1 VRSLPLIALQN
12 PTPSQRPVLEFYG
25 KMPTLEQIRR
35 SALLVLL
42 IATVGVAASGG
53 AKVATGT
60 LAGTVLDMEGKPVD
74 YATVTVETSDGNHP
88 NLTRT
93 GGDGHFEF
101 ARFRTGQYD
110 VRAQASGLFSDW
122 AKRVLV
128 HSNKT
133 TQITLRLRGS
143 KP

>member
-1 VRSLPLIALQN
+1 MLKFALQN
-12 PTPSQRPVLEFYG
+12 PTPSQRPALEFYG
-25 KMPTLEQIRR
+25 QMPTLEQIRR
-35 SALLVLL
+35 SALLWLL
-42 IATVGVAASGG
+42 IATVGVASTGG

-60 LAGTVLDMEGKPVD
+60 LAGTVLDTGGKPVD

-93 GGDGHFEF
+93 DGDGHFEF

-122 AKRVLV
+122 TKRVFV
-128 HSNKT
+128 HSNET
-133 TQITLRLRGS
+133 TRITLRLRAS